1 MPVFSN
7 KSGDARVPVDEL
19 KKISTEDWQAEKDVF
34 SAVESSH
41 SKEASS

>member
-7 KSGDARVPVDEL
+7 KSGDVRAPDDDL
-19 KKISTEDWQAEKDVF
+19 IKISTEDWRAEDVF

-41 SKEASS
+41 SKQASS